1 MNNKECTKCCETSLN
16 IIEQDDNCC
25 VEEVGQLVQKLVR
38 VFQLFERDQIK
49 VHGFTSS
56 QCYAMLEILK
66 VGCLTMNEL
75 SDKMNLD
82 SSTMTRVIDKLV
94 RDELVN
100 RDRDNSDR
108 RVVVVSLTA
117 KGNEA
122 AKQLSSSV
130 NLYYKKIV
138 KNIPDGEVLDILQC
152 VSKLLKAFEKANPNC
167 C

>member
-1 MNNKECTKCCETSLN
+1 M
-16 IIEQDDNCC
+16 
-25 VEEVGQLVQKLVR
+25 
-38 VFQLFERDQIK
+38 
-49 VHGFTSS
+49 
-56 QCYAMLEILK
+56 
-66 VGCLTMNEL
+66 
-75 SDKMNLD
+75 
-82 SSTMTRVIDKLV
+82 
-94 RDELVN
+94 N

-108 RVVVVSLTA
+108 RVVVVSLTS

-130 NLYYKKIV
+130 NSYYKKIV